1 MGCNCGNKGTKSTVP
16 VETVSVAQPVVQV
29 AQGKPACNRC
39 GCNPCACKEDHTVKL
54 IESSYT
60 TTVCTCSS
68 WVMPAVGES
77 VQLHLNQVTDLL
89 PGAILYN
96 SSVGHLHVQSYD
108 RTTGYVLAVN
118 QGGDDNAEGGTT
130 FPEGMCFHVGI
141 PVECDCAADWT
152 GPCLAADFTS
162 PAIGDT
168 AQAAVTTVSG
178 LFVFDTI
185 DIGGYMYKIVE
196 ITDANSITVKNEGF
210 GAPVGTVIKAD
221 PKCSGRPCQVK
232 ITVINNDNPCMQEPV
247 KEGLVLVCDEGT
259 PKPITGEATG
269 QVLGWDNEDGV
280 WKLVNAGITDKCTF
294 TTKCS
299 VTLDPQ
305 VTTYLIYLSNPGIF
319 EVGDTFTLD
328 GTVYNVAEVHTGVG
342 EDANYIRANRSAP
355 TAIGSIPK
363 GTTLCNDEGEGCD
376 LENWCEQIAT
386 NRDNINIIMGD
397 TWRPKALQ
405 RVSIPFIE
413 APIITSYNSST
424 GELLATTNAPSTV
437 SKDFSHTFQLTV
449 PTPNTGQSSWTLYG
463 NAYIGYRGTAYCDGH
478 YHHETNVVNLPY
490 TYFVSSIPPITNLL
504 GNVTINGNKIIVD
517 SNNQPV
523 DIHDRTGWHYSARID
538 RLSSINANTINNLVN
553 QNNRCYGPAAQNITI
568 PFAVTVPYTSNATF
582 DITINAVVNVE
593 NSISAAKATNYYN
606 MDSPGINDDVKLVLA
621 ETTIYLSGLWVIS

>member
-16 VETVSVAQPVVQV
+16 VETVSVARPVVQV

-39 GCNPCACKEDHTVKL
+39 GCNPCACKEDHTVTL
-54 IESSYT
+54 VESSYT
-60 TTVCTCSS
+60 TTVCTCGS
-68 WVMPAVGES
+68 WVMPAIGES
-77 VQLHLNQVTDLL
+77 VQLHLNQVIDLL

-96 SSVGHLHVQSYD
+96 PSVGHLHVKSYD
-108 RTTGYVLAVN
+108 RNTGYVLAVN

-130 FPEGMCFHVGI
+130 FPEGICFHVGV

-247 KEGLVLVCDEGT
+247 NEGLVLVCDEGT
-259 PKPITGEATG
+259 PKPIVGEATG

-328 GTVYNVAEVHTGVG
+328 TVYTVAEVHTGSD
-342 EDANYIRANRSAP
+342 EDSNYIRANRSAP
-355 TAIGSIPK
+355 TEIGSIPK
-363 GTTLCNDEGEGCD
+363 GTTICNDEGTGCNV
-376 LENWCEQIAT
+376 ENWCEQIEINKT
-386 NRDNINIIMGD
+386 NIENTVLNESWVPASLGEISFAYQNYH
-397 TWRPKALQ
+397 TTEYSTFPKLGKNN
-405 RVSIPFIE
+405 REFSFTDSISLA
-413 APIITSYNSST
+413 APTHNTANKPITLIGTITISYNAVAFPDTHYNTPGSEVWPAMYVCLT
-424 GELLATTNAPSTV
+424 PDLT
-437 SKDFSHTFQLTV
+437 FSGYLSVGGVQLT
-449 PTPNTGQSSWTLYG
+449 PTASLNHSYTFTPQYNQW
-463 NAYIGYRGTAYCDGH
+463 AVKGTAG
-478 YHHETNVVNLPY
+478 
-490 TYFVSSIPPITNLL
+490 S
-504 GNVTINGNKIIVD
+504 NGQI
-517 SNNQPV
+517 SQ
-523 DIHDRTGWHYSARID
+523 S
-538 RLSSINANTINNLVN
+538 LV
-553 QNNRCYGPAAQNITI
+553 I
-568 PFAVTVPYTSNATF
+568 PFATTVASAANTL
-582 DITINAVVNVE
+582 DISAKLRLTTEHLTTNISDEGIHVNIHSTTINTAF
-593 NSISAAKATNYYN
+593 IW
-606 MDSPGINDDVKLVLA
+606 VLK
-621 ETTIYLSGLWVIS
+621 

>member
-16 VETVSVAQPVVQV
+16 VETVSVARPVVQV

-39 GCNPCACKEDHTVKL
+39 GCNPCACKEDHTVTL
-54 IESSYT
+54 VESSYT
-60 TTVCTCSS
+60 TTVCTCGS
-68 WVMPAVGES
+68 WVMPAIGES
-77 VQLHLNQVTDLL
+77 VQLHLNQVIDLL

-96 SSVGHLHVQSYD
+96 PSVGHLHVKSYD
-108 RTTGYVLAVN
+108 RNTGYVLAVN

-130 FPEGMCFHVGI
+130 FPEGICFHVGV

-259 PKPITGEATG
+259 PKPIVGEATG

-305 VTTYLIYLSNPGIF
+305 VTTYLIYLNNPGIF

-328 GTVYNVAEVHTGVG
+328 GTVYTVAEVHTGDD
-342 EDANYIRANRSAP
+342 EDSNYVRANRSAP
-355 TAIGSIPK
+355 TEIGSIPK
-363 GTTLCNDEGEGCD
+363 GTTVCNDGGEGCD
-376 LENWCEQIAT
+376 LENWCDQIKT
-386 NRDNINIIMGD
+386 NRDNINIIMGP
-397 TWRPKALQ
+397 TWRPTALNPL
-405 RVSIPFIE
+405 SIAGNVQYIAIAEDGGQEWASYMLNKSHPSFI
-413 APIITSYNSST
+413 PTI
-424 GELLATTNAPSTV
+424 PS
-437 SKDFSHTFQLTV
+437 LTLQV
-449 PTPNTGQSSWTLYG
+449 PTHLPSSYKFGIIGTAT
-463 NAYIGYRGTAYCDGH
+463 AYYVGDAYCDAH
-478 YHHETNVVNLPY
+478 YFRIPGTADNDWKPLHMIHSNQMQLTLGGTAIVGGTSHDLGSRGIKQDFTFTPRNNFRGNPSGKTNVWGKASQTLVIPFALNNL
-490 TYFVSSIPPITNLL
+490 SAAAGS
-504 GNVTINGNKIIVD
+504 NVTINFTSKIECLNPHTQGEHYAGDVD
-517 SNNQPV
+517 V
-523 DIHDRTGWHYSARID
+523 DVDDDIKTNVHQYHIMF
-538 RLSSINANTINNLVN
+538 NAMLVI
-553 QNNRCYGPAAQNITI
+553 Q
-568 PFAVTVPYTSNATF
+568 
-582 DITINAVVNVE
+582 
-593 NSISAAKATNYYN
+593 
-606 MDSPGINDDVKLVLA
+606 
-621 ETTIYLSGLWVIS
+621 

>member
-16 VETVSVAQPVVQV
+16 VETVSVARPVVQV
-29 AQGKPACNRC
+29 DQGKPACNRC

-60 TTVCTCSS
+60 TTVCTCGS

-96 SSVGHLHVQSYD
+96 PSVGHLHVQSYD
-108 RTTGYVLAVN
+108 RNTGYVLAVN

-130 FPEGMCFHVGI
+130 FPEGICFHVGV

-178 LFVFDTI
+178 LFVYDTI

-196 ITDANSITVKNEGF
+196 ITDANSITVKNEGY

-259 PKPITGEATG
+259 PKPIVGEATG

-328 GTVYNVAEVHTGVG
+328 GTVYNVAEVHTGSD
-342 EDANYIRANRSAP
+342 EDSNYVRANRSAP
-355 TAIGSIPK
+355 TEIGSIPK
-363 GTTLCNDEGEGCD
+363 GTTVCNDNGEGCD
-376 LENWCEQIAT
+376 LDNWCDQIKT
-386 NRDNINIIMGD
+386 NRDNINIIMGP
-397 TWRPKALQ
+397 TWRPTALTPLSIAGS
-405 RVSIPFIE
+405 VSYTAIGDDGQEGVTKDLKKGDATFSPNRIP
-413 APIITSYNSST
+413 ALNLQVPANLPSSYRF
-424 GELLATTNAPSTV
+424 GLIGQATV
-437 SKDFSHTFQLTV
+437 YYVGD
-449 PTPNTGQSSWTLYG
+449 
-463 NAYIGYRGTAYCDGH
+463 AYCDSH
-478 YHHETNVVNLPY
+478 YDHIEYKNHQMENKTTGGLLHMIHSNQMRLIVGGTARVNGVSHDLGLHTLRQDFTFTPRNNKPGLDPSGDAKCWGKASQTFTMPFALNNLSAPGGSIVEIIIGSEATCMNPYNKDDHYPGDTNVTVN
-490 TYFVSSIPPITNLL
+490 
-504 GNVTINGNKIIVD
+504 D
-517 SNNQPV
+517 
-523 DIHDRTGWHYSARID
+523 DIHTLLHQYKVIF
-538 RLSSINANTINNLVN
+538 NAMLVI
-553 QNNRCYGPAAQNITI
+553 Q
-568 PFAVTVPYTSNATF
+568 
-582 DITINAVVNVE
+582 
-593 NSISAAKATNYYN
+593 
-606 MDSPGINDDVKLVLA
+606 
-621 ETTIYLSGLWVIS
+621 

>member
-60 TTVCTCSS
+60 TTVCTCGS

-118 QGGDDNAEGGTT
+118 RGGDDNAEGGTT

-196 ITDANSITVKNEGF
+196 ITDANSITVKNEGY

-247 KEGLVLVCDEGT
+247 NEGLVLVCDEGT
-259 PKPITGEATG
+259 PKPIVGEATG

-328 GTVYNVAEVHTGVG
+328 TVYTVAEVHTGDD
-342 EDANYIRANRSAP
+342 EDSNYIRANRSAP
-355 TAIGSIPK
+355 TEIGSIPK
-363 GTTLCNDEGEGCD
+363 GTTVCNDDGTGCD
-376 LENWCEQIAT
+376 LENWCDQIKT
-386 NRDNINIIMGD
+386 NRDNINIIMGP
-397 TWRPKALQ
+397 TWRPTALNPLSIAGA
-405 RVSIPFIE
+405 VSHT
-413 APIITSYNSST
+413 IIAEDGT
-424 GELLATTNAPSTV
+424 
-437 SKDFSHTFQLTV
+437 SKDLVEGDNTYTPSGIPSLTLTV
-449 PTPNTGQSSWTLYG
+449 PANLPSSYKFG
-463 NAYIGYRGTAYCDGH
+463 IVGTAYVHYWGRAFSDSHYDNFNDALGAGH
-478 YHHETNVVNLPY
+478 GGILHLIISNHMKL
-490 TYFVSSIPPITNLL
+490 SLS
-504 GNVTINGNKIIVD
+504 GSVTINGNNTSLGSLDTHQAYEFTPRKPTPGYD
-517 SNNQPV
+517 PSNPS
-523 DIHDRTGWHYSARID
+523 TGTKSWGQVSQS
-538 RLSSINANTINNLVN
+538 L
-553 QNNRCYGPAAQNITI
+553 TI
-568 PFAVTVPYTSNATF
+568 PFALNNLSAPGGSN
-582 DITINAVVNVE
+582 ITIKFDTTVSCVNAATAGHATEDYHVIVNEDIHTIVR
-593 NSISAAKATNYYN
+593 NYSIIYN
-606 MDSPGINDDVKLVLA
+606 AMLV
-621 ETTIYLSGLWVIS
+621 IQ